1 MEREIKNNRD
11 IDTSLSN
18 ERLESLAASEMADRG
33 PKAIDTSKNDWPG
46 ADGKSTLMGVS
57 NPGRDNA
64 DKVDDDDDDD
74 EDDVDFDEDDTELD
88 VAAPDV
94 AEPDAAEIDDTDIDD
109 DDLDITLDDDEE
121 EEDDI

>member
-18 ERLESLAASEMADRG
+18 ERLEGLAAGEMADRG
-33 PKAIDTSKNDWPG
+33 PKAIDTSKNDWPS
-46 ADGKSTLMGVS
+46 ADGKATLMGVS
-57 NPGRDNA
+57 NPGKDS
-64 DKVDDDDDDD
+64 VDDDDDDD
-74 EDDVDFDEDDTELD
+74 TEDDVAFDEDDTELD

-94 AEPDAAEIDDTDIDD
+94 SEIEPTEIDDTDIDD